1 MRFQKTRHQHLVW
14 ALCLG
19 LPACSSAAESS
30 SPGAGDDADEMSDDS
45 VGQLNP
51 SAQALEQRAYIV
63 SRDSEELTVIDL
75 DKLEIIGRVPTGGG
89 ANHMAELNGDFTKV
103 YVTSS
108 ASDEAIIV
116 DAKKLKVSGS
126 VSITGHPSHLTITPD
141 NRMIAVMT
149 EDTNEIA
156 FIDMANDSERMRLSG
171 FETPHFMRFTPDGDW
186 GYVANIGGNFVSR
199 VDMRKMEVVDQ
210 ITLDEYG
217 DRRHI
222 DDEGGFA
229 DVQIAEDGTLFA
241 AHHASGKVLTI
252 DAKSGKKQGE
262 LSVGKGPWVAFA
274 EHPFHGAPLRHVVP
288 NFGDS
293 TLSVISAER
302 GSKPQISATLPGDEE
317 AYGVNF
323 SPLEP
328 DLAFVMNRVR
338 KDVAVVDTSKGE
350 VLERIDVGGNTET
363 ASTTADG
370 KRIIA
375 AVSNRNRVVVID
387 VASRKVEKVFDNVGK
402 YPWSVVIPKGQNYCH

>member
-1 MRFQKTRHQHLVW
+1 MPFQTSRHKHWLL

-19 LPACSSAAESS
+19 LPACG
-30 SPGAGDDADEMSDDS
+30 GADDS
-45 VGQLNP
+45 ASPEDGSDGEQSPSNLNP
-51 SAQALEQRAYIV
+51 SAKALEQRAYIV
-63 SRDSEELTVIDL
+63 SRDHEELTIIDL
-75 DKLEIIGRVPTGGG
+75 DKLEIVGRVPTGGKG
-89 ANHMAELNGDFTKV
+89 NHMAELNGDFTKV

-108 ASDEAIIV
+108 ATDEAIVV
-116 DAKKLKVSGS
+116 DAAKMKVSGTIP
-126 VSITGHPSHLTITPD
+126 ITGHPSHLTLSPD
-141 NRMIAVMT
+141 ERLIAVMT
-149 EDTNEIA
+149 EDTNEVA
-156 FIDMANDSERMRLSG
+156 FVDMANDTESMRLSG
-171 FETPHFMRFTPDGDW
+171 FETPHFMRFTPDGNT
-186 GYVANIGGNFVSR
+186 GYVANIGGNFVTR
-199 VDMRKMEVVDQ
+199 VDMQKMEVVEQ
-210 ITLDEYG
+210 ITLDDFA

-252 DAKSGKKQGE
+252 DTKSGKKQSE
-262 LSVGKGPWVAFA
+262 INVGKGPWVAFA
-274 EHPFHGAPLRHVVP
+274 EHPFKGAPLRHVVP

-293 TLSVISAER
+293 TISVINAER
-302 GSKPQISATLPGDEE
+302 GAKPAVSATLPGDEE

-338 KDVAVVDTSKGE
+338 QDVAVVDTSKGE
-350 VLERIDVGGNTET
+350 IVERIDVGGNTET

-375 AVSNRNRVVVID
+375 TVSNRNRVVVID
-387 VASRKVEKVFDNVGK
+387 VPSRKVIKTFDNVGR
-402 YPWSVVIPKGQNYCH
+402 YPWSVTIPKGQNYCH